1 MKKSMKFLAG
11 AMTAAIL
18 SGCSGVAMFDYSY
31 ETGGMSKFRAE
42 GMARKTVSVMPFL
55 DQRGTK
61 YFDPMQAGQAA
72 AHPAGDHGSF
82 WLGLLPLIPAG
93 YVEKEEPEFSS
104 DFVTVKRFHFN
115 PKEDLADAAEKSL
128 RESGLFASVLRAN
141 SMEQART
148 DYIWRGIFTN
158 TYYSGCVYSYGITY
172 FLAPVLWIL
181 GAPNGTSENELWV
194 KFELV
199 ERATGKVIW
208 NYDYRGRDYLVHWL
222 YARNGMDVSMY
233 AWLMCQ
239 AMNGALWELSK
250 TPIFN

>member
-93 YVEKEEPEFSS
+93 YVENEEPEFSS

-158 TYYSGCVYSYGITY
+158 TYYS
-172 FLAPVLWIL
+172 
-181 GAPNGTSENELWV
+181 
-194 KFELV
+194 
-199 ERATGKVIW
+199 
-208 NYDYRGRDYLVHWL
+208 
-222 YARNGMDVSMY
+222 
-233 AWLMCQ
+233 
-239 AMNGALWELSK
+239 
-250 TPIFN
+250 